1 MWWYLTFFFQHGQ
14 QQQQQQQQVHRN
26 SQEEKEKEEK
36 EKEAERDEEK
46 NEAEEKEDGMKCVTL
61 LSHQW
66 SRIHLNKWEES
77 SAGKMCAAVSQLSGF
92 SGHLWFAA
100 CGWEHVWI

>member
-1 MWWYLTFFFQHGQ
+1 MDPRCSGAQKESPWLSCTSSEPDVNAVIFAFFQHG

-26 SQEEKEKEEK
+26 SQEQKEKK

-61 LSHQW
+61 SVT
-66 SRIHLNKWEES
+66 
-77 SAGKMCAAVSQLSGF
+77 CADRY
-92 SGHLWFAA
+92 
-100 CGWEHVWI
+100 VWRTEPV

>member
-1 MWWYLTFFFQHGQ
+1 M
-14 QQQQQQQQVHRN
+14 HRN

-36 EKEAERDEEK
+36 EKEVERDEEK

-66 SRIHLNKWEES
+66 SRIHLNK
-77 SAGKMCAAVSQLSGF
+77 
-92 SGHLWFAA
+92 
-100 CGWEHVWI
+100 